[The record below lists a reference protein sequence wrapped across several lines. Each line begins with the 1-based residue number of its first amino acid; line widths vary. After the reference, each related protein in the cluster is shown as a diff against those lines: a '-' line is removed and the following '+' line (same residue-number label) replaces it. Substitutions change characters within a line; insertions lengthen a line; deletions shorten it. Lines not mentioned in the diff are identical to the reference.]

1 MPLEENKISRYYN
14 IEKSPE
20 RLLSTRN
27 LYYTRPLT
35 AKTWD
40 KLAEM
45 PSTVNEM
52 ENLSIEKTWQVPAR
66 AESLEKKVE
75 GNKNLFK
82 EKESFV
88 LFFFFS
94 RRSKKLQ
101 KKIFKGEGEDRVGYL
116 TQGELVRGWY
126 ILPLVA

>member
-1 MPLEENKISRYYN
+1 MGENKISRYYN

-20 RLLSTRN
+20 RLLSTGN

-52 ENLSIEKTWQVPAR
+52 ENLSIDKTWQVPAR
-66 AESLEKKVE
+66 AECLEKKVE

-82 EKESFV
+82 EKEKFC
-88 LFFFFS
+88 FFFS

-101 KKIFKGEGEDRVGYL
+101 KKIF
-116 TQGELVRGWY
+116 
-126 ILPLVA
+126 

>member
-1 MPLEENKISRYYN
+1 
-14 IEKSPE
+14 
-20 RLLSTRN
+20 
-27 LYYTRPLT
+27 
-35 AKTWD
+35 
-40 KLAEM
+40 M

>member
-1 MPLEENKISRYYN
+1 MEENKISRYYN

-52 ENLSIEKTWQVPAR
+52 ENLSIDKTWQIPAR

-82 EKESFV
+82 EKESF
-88 LFFFFS
+88 FFFS
-94 RRSKKLQ
+94 VEDLKSYR
-101 KKIFKGEGEDRVGYL
+101 KKIF
-116 TQGELVRGWY
+116 
-126 ILPLVA
+126 

>member
-1 MPLEENKISRYYN
+1 M
-14 IEKSPE
+14 
-20 RLLSTRN
+20 
-27 LYYTRPLT
+27 

-88 LFFFFS
+88 LFFFS
-94 RRSKKLQ
+94 VEDLKSYRKKFL
-101 KKIFKGEGEDRVGYL
+101 KGRGKI
-116 TQGELVRGWY
+116 GWA
-126 ILPLVA
+126 ISPRESW